1 MCTYIDGGEYNG
13 MNMDKMVNLLK
24 LVSDKTRLSIL
35 CYVREQEL
43 CVCDLVELLQL
54 SQPAISQH
62 LKKLREAGLV
72 QERREGTWMHYRL
85 DDDLPAYVQSI
96 LEHAPSVTSVLQE
109 YKMKK
114 PENHCGVVLSKGEQN
129 EKSGSE

>member
-1 MCTYIDGGEYNG
+1 
-13 MNMDKMVNLLK
+13 MDKMVNLLK

-35 CYVREQEL
+35 CYVRVQEL

-85 DDDLPAYVQSI
+85 KDNLPEYVQSI
-96 LEHAPSVTSVLQE
+96 LEHAPDLTSVLQE
-109 YKMKK
+109 YQLKK
-114 PENHCGVVLSKGEQN
+114 PENHCGVVLQEGKQG

>member
-1 MCTYIDGGEYNG
+1 
-13 MNMDKMVNLLK
+13 MDEMIHLLK

-35 CYVREQEL
+35 CFVREQEM
-43 CVCDLVELLQL
+43 CVCDLVELLGL

-85 DDDLPAYVQSI
+85 DDGLPEYVLTI
-96 LEHAPSVTSVLQE
+96 LEHAPSVRSVLQE
-109 YKMKK
+109 YNLKK
-114 PENHCGVVLSKGEQN
+114 PVNHCGVVLREGEEN
-129 EKSGSE
+129 EKSGSQ